1 LREEKNVML
10 KLSTV
15 FSVIAI
21 LSISMV
27 ISGCAGPS
35 SNQQVQA
42 NVITKTSGETVRLFH
57 GGTKEAKEAFCLNET
72 VPVYRQSYER
82 YSRELKEVGKVKITQ
97 YSGEH
102 YFDAEVVE
110 GEVREGDIAKKPSA
124 ACLVQLPVPEEK

>member
-1 LREEKNVML
+1 LSGTDASLSLLSLNV
-10 KLSTV
+10 TC
-15 FSVIAI
+15 FIW
-21 LSISMV
+21 SIKE
-27 ISGCAGPS
+27 GLHF
-35 SNQQVQA
+35 
-42 NVITKTSGETVRLFH
+42 VRLFH

-110 GEVREGDIAKKPSA
+110 GEVREGDIVKKPSA
-124 ACLVQLPVPEEK
+124 ACLVQLPVPEDK